1 MVKNL
6 EKGKIIRLMKTKIQ
20 VGWKN
25 FSSKNQL
32 DLQALADK
40 SIFEPDRTKTNLA
53 WKDNP
58 KLNQAYKE
66 S

>member
-1 MVKNL
+1 
-6 EKGKIIRLMKTKIQ
+6 MKKLFQ
-20 VGWKN
+20 
-25 FSSKNQL
+25 KNQL